1 MGETGITK
9 AYEDSEYRSLEEKNK
24 SLEER
29 NMTLWKQ
36 TGEQMYEINELKI
49 VNRALWEKIFELK
62 KAKK

>member
-49 VNRALWEKIFELK
+49 VNRAL
-62 KAKK
+62 